1 MGIKK
6 NRLSWFSIL
15 GILGVASVGLS
26 KAAFAAQGKVET
38 AQNTADSTTFLIV
51 EVMLGACLIAA
62 IYLFIQ
68 YRKKQQE
75 VQQIFYYDVVSQLP
89 NKAYMSEY
97 VSNLSGKAKGYAY
110 IMIAI
115 DDFEELNGLFGQE
128 TREFMYQHLAENLSE
143 EIEESEILCS
153 ISDSTYGLLLKCEN
167 RGAVIERFVDIL
179 KKMEETSVKDETSN
193 YSYHCKFY
201 GGIYEITGEETDFDE
216 IFNMCNIALTKASH
230 QGNMKYQFFDDA
242 MQSELKKKKQL
253 MADIEDA
260 FEKKEIKPYFQPQYD
275 IGQKTV
281 CGAEMLARWE
291 HPTAGLIRATD
302 FISLLEVNGK
312 ILDMDLYI
320 FEEACKQIRKWVQ
333 SERMPVPIWV
343 NIFQHNLYEPK
354 FIDKVFEISKNYDV
368 PQNLLGFEIRADLLA
383 VENMEILETIQNY
396 HERGF
401 LVCVDRFEPSSPM
414 SILYN
419 YPLDRVKIT
428 SEYLQLAKRSARVKK
443 GLQNLISFSREL
455 NISACGKGVQTKADE
470 ELLEEVECETV
481 QGDFY
486 GDACDMKSFEEMIF

>member
-6 NRLSWFSIL
+6 NRLSGFNIF
-15 GILGVASVGLS
+15 GILGMASVCLS
-26 KAAFAAQGKVET
+26 KVAFAAQGNVET
-38 AQNTADSTTFLIV
+38 AQNKTDSTTLLPMA
-51 EVMLGACLIAA
+51 VMLCVCLMTAV
-62 IYLFIQ
+62 YFFIQ
-68 YRKKQQE
+68 YRKKQKE

-97 VSNLSGKAKGYAY
+97 ISNLSGKAKGYAY
-110 IMIAI
+110 IMITI
-115 DDFEELNGLFGQE
+115 DDFEKLNSLFGQE
-128 TREFMYQHLAENLSE
+128 TREFMYQCMAESLSE

-153 ISDSTYGLLLKCEN
+153 ISDSTYGLLLKSEN
-167 RGAVIERFVDIL
+167 RGAVIERFVNIL
-179 KKMEETSVKDETSN
+179 RKIEETSVRDETSK

-201 GGIYEITGEETDFDE
+201 GGIYEITGDEKDFDE
-216 IFNMCNIALTKASH
+216 IFNMCSLALAKTNH
-230 QGNMKYQFFDDA
+230 QGNMKYQFFDDT
-242 MQSELKKKKQL
+242 MQSELKQKKQL

-275 IGQKTV
+275 VGEKTV

-291 HPTAGLIRATD
+291 HPTFGLIRATE
-302 FISLLEVNGK
+302 FIPLLEVNGK
-312 ILDMDLYI
+312 VLDLDLYI
-320 FEEACKQIRKWVQ
+320 FEEACKQIKKWVQ
-333 SERMPVPIWV
+333 SERMPVPIWINV
-343 NIFQHNLYEPK
+343 FQQNLYETK
-354 FIDKVFEISKNYDV
+354 FIDKVFELSKSYGV
-368 PQNLLGFEIRADLLA
+368 PQNLLGFEIRANLLA
-383 VENMEILETIQNY
+383 MENMEILETIQNY

-428 SEYLQLAKRSARVKK
+428 SEYLELAKRSARVKK

-470 ELLEEVECETV
+470 ELLEEVECEAV